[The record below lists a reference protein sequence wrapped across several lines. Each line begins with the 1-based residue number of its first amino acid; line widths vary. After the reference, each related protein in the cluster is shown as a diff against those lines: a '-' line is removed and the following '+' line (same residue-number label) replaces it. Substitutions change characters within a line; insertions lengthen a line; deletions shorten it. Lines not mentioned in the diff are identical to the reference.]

1 MGSWK
6 MRLFL
11 LLWALL
17 LIHNSDALVRHR
29 YYCPP
34 DFLRLGNGC
43 YLFSSHITSWQ
54 NAHFACRDVQAQL
67 VVFENRWV
75 FHHSVI
81 SYETRIRSF
90 GTLDWWIIRL
100 ERTTMA
106 LGCNGSTDEL
116 CRIW

>member
-34 DFLRLGNGC
+34 DFVRLGNGC

-67 VVFENRWV
+67 VVFENRWED
-75 FHHSVI
+75 S
-81 SYETRIRSF
+81 TIRSYLTRPEF
-90 GTLDWWIIRL
+90 APLERWIIRL